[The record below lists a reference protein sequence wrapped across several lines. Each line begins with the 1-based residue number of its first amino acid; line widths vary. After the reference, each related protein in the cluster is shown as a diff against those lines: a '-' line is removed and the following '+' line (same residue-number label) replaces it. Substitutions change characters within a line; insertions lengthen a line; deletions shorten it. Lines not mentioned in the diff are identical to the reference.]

1 VDGHGHQS
9 VVVAGQPVSAKSL
22 PNGQVELMFE
32 RKEDYL
38 FRGSRASAVCA
49 IVKEQS
55 DKSMYDFCVSGRDG
69 DNFELHPIVDQASG
83 IEVRLLRSPPT
94 TTGAVSEAMF
104 DGYRHYFGHHKIV
117 GVVVIVRWSVDKSA
131 SQRFRV
137 VRTTASAQKTKVT
150 QVATTEVDR
159 GV

>member
-1 VDGHGHQS
+1 
-9 VVVAGQPVSAKSL
+9 
-22 PNGQVELMFE
+22 
-32 RKEDYL
+32 
-38 FRGSRASAVCA
+38 
-49 IVKEQS
+49 
-55 DKSMYDFCVSGRDG
+55 MYDFCVSGRDG